1 MTHPD
6 YGDDFKKR
14 YEYML
19 GVAYR
24 ARGLLGPDAE
34 DVVGESIAHL
44 YERYGPDPGHRPLG
58 QTGAITVRHRA
69 LDMFRHE
76 DFVKRTEARHEQE
89 VQTAVRNGF
98 HNTPSPEGAVEE
110 AETVAAYR
118 ALKSAV
124 VAGSADEWKA
134 LDDELLDVLY
144 DEREPTAREVVVP
157 IAERY
162 GRPFNTVKCR
172 VVKLRHRLRAEWQKA
187 QGISVWRAI

>member
-6 YGDDFKKR
+6 YGKDFKRR
-14 YEYML
+14 YDYML
-19 GVAYR
+19 GVAYH
-24 ARGLLGPDAE
+24 ARGLVGPDAE

-44 YERYGPDPGHRPLG
+44 LERYGPDPGHRPLG

-76 DFVKRTEARHEQE
+76 DFVRRTEARHEQE

-110 AETVAAYR
+110 AEAVATYR
-118 ALKSAV
+118 ALKAAV
-124 VAGSADEWKA
+124 LVGSVKEWRA
-134 LDDELLDVLY
+134 LDDELLDLLY
-144 DEREPTAREVVVP
+144 HEPEPTAREVIAP

-162 GRPFNTVKCR
+162 GRPFNTVKFLI
-172 VVKLRHRLRAEWQKA
+172 VKLRHRLRAEWQRA
-187 QGISVWRAI
+187 QCVSPWRAI